1 MARAWTLY
9 DVLRNPPKLSRRFG
23 TWPLIDSLL
32 ILFDELN
39 HQRQSLPVTLDDFQ
53 RQLADGYG
61 IKHNRLAPLENE
73 AELVFTLWQAWQ
85 QHLADNRLQGQLDGA
100 GGRSGARSRGVAD
113 GCAALSCGLS
123 GAVAPGTRLDARRSG
138 ARVFDLGAAWTS
150 GGDARRPDA
159 QLVKLLQELDLPT
172 GAPKNAPPLAQLLD
186 RVYTHDGHSL
196 SVRAQTQ
203 RQSRP
208 ESPAGGHL
216 AICEMADAEHE
227 ARAIDLQV
235 RRWLLAGQHDIGIV
249 TNDRKL
255 ARRVRAL
262 LERAHVALEDAG
274 GWTLSTTSAA
284 AALVRWLECL
294 EQDFPIPLCL
304 TCSNRHLYA

>member
-1 MARAWTLY
+1 MVSHASALPRFRQALLTRMAARKLPALLPPATMTLAAWAQCHADPAQRHLSDMARAWTLY
-9 DVLRNPPKLSRRFG
+9 DVLRSRPKLSRRFG

-85 QHLADNRLQGQLDGA
+85 QHLADNRLRDSSTVL
-100 GGRSGARSRGVAD
+100 AD
-113 GCAALSCGLS
+113 GLARGLAALP
-123 GAVAPGTRLDARRSG
+123 AGTRLYLAGLVEPSRLELDWMRAGLARG
-138 ARVFDLGAAWTS
+138 CLTLVLHGQV

-172 GAPKNAPPLAQLLD
+172 GTQKNAPPLAQLLD

-235 RRWLLAGQHDIGIV
+235 RRWLLAGQRNI
-249 TNDRKL
+249 
-255 ARRVRAL
+255 
-262 LERAHVALEDAG
+262 
-274 GWTLSTTSAA
+274 
-284 AALVRWLECL
+284 
-294 EQDFPIPLCL
+294 
-304 TCSNRHLYA
+304 